1 MEQAHQGLSHALT
14 QIPDSDILHR
24 ADWTPLDDTRALIAR
39 RLVQPTQTVELE
51 VEAPPLVCG
60 FCSFTTD
67 TTAELQKHYTIVHSR
82 PRSADIKIDFAKD
95 TINGKPICQYC
106 RKVFLSW
113 GSFKTHRRHNKC
125 NAPHTPAAASL
136 SESALFTDFQET
148 IRDQMEVSHAHADL
162 LGRAQVFAAEADYDS
177 VMHDR
182 PLCDFMKTQ
191 CILCSK
197 HVVSLRSLT
206 SHLRSNH
213 PGQMQEAIALGIQR
227 TRQHTGNLSPCRFCN
242 LEFKRT
248 HLCPVT
254 TQVAVLEMQ
263 TTSADDPRHFTCF
276 LCQFVA
282 PDRLQLRQ
290 HLSNRHKFPCFDWIP
305 ARDCLPDQ
313 VTCAHCGSVY
323 HSLEVVRKHIIYGF
337 CKQFNPDRPW
347 TQNGNPVMVDQ
358 LRLGRVDLLLADA
371 DMRKALTLTCQFC
384 SKQFSQA
391 CNLINHLVVQHAEIC
406 CRGRCFS
413 TDLAETLCTSWVLLY
428 APSPIR
434 EAGASM
440 RDISSAEHDALQWEP
455 TSHSSSLV

>member
-1 MEQAHQGLSHALT
+1 
-14 QIPDSDILHR
+14 
-24 ADWTPLDDTRALIAR
+24 
-39 RLVQPTQTVELE
+39 
-51 VEAPPLVCG
+51 
-60 FCSFTTD
+60 
-67 TTAELQKHYTIVHSR
+67 
-82 PRSADIKIDFAKD
+82 
-95 TINGKPICQYC
+95 
-106 RKVFLSW
+106 
-113 GSFKTHRRHNKC
+113 
-125 NAPHTPAAASL
+125 
-136 SESALFTDFQET
+136 
-148 IRDQMEVSHAHADL
+148 
-162 LGRAQVFAAEADYDS
+162 
-177 VMHDR
+177 
-182 PLCDFMKTQ
+182 
-191 CILCSK
+191 
-197 HVVSLRSLT
+197 
-206 SHLRSNH
+206 
-213 PGQMQEAIALGIQR
+213 
-227 TRQHTGNLSPCRFCN
+227 
-242 LEFKRT
+242 
-248 HLCPVT
+248 
-254 TQVAVLEMQ
+254 MQ

-290 HLSNRHKFPCFDWIP
+290 HLSNRRKFPCFDWTP

-413 TDLAETLCTSWVLLY
+413 TDLAETLCASWVLLY